1 MNNILSRKPEMTRN
15 NNHGYFFPG
24 FAIAICLSIAFLI
37 EPLSAADMPSPIK
50 NHYRD
55 RGSVYW
61 KIKQVTYSPVFEHSE
76 TLAVEFFIE
85 RPNKIYAVMPDKR
98 LFFDGETTWVYL
110 PEDKQIQKSINGDFF
125 NPFDLIDSAQ
135 TRFQIHSVS
144 PSRREFVMLSI
155 DEIMEPDSLTVRYD
169 SDGGLKEAG
178 YVDTNDNR
186 ITLLFIKE
194 SFNKKIPTDIFAV
207 KPPKDVEIINLDE

>member
-1 MNNILSRKPEMTRN
+1 MTRN

-85 RPNKIYAVMPDKR
+85 RPNKIYAVMPDSGS
-98 LFFDGETTWVYL
+98 FSMG
-110 PEDKQIQKSINGDFF
+110 KQPGYICPKISKS
-125 NPFDLIDSAQ
+125 
-135 TRFQIHSVS
+135 
-144 PSRREFVMLSI
+144 
-155 DEIMEPDSLTVRYD
+155 
-169 SDGGLKEAG
+169 
-178 YVDTNDNR
+178 
-186 ITLLFIKE
+186 
-194 SFNKKIPTDIFAV
+194 KKA
-207 KPPKDVEIINLDE
+207 